1 MILKTSNKKIIS
13 NIEKIECD
21 KCHNIYK
28 DPMEIQEFLIVDF
41 IGGYNSIFGDG
52 NHIKTEICQ
61 YCFKKLFDGICRIE
75 KENDE

>member
-1 MILKTSNKKIIS
+1 MILKVSNKKIIS

-41 IGGYNSIFGDG
+41 IGGYN
-52 NHIKTEICQ
+52 
-61 YCFKKLFDGICRIE
+61 
-75 KENDE
+75 